1 MAAPTPDLSTDEM
14 IKHIFAAV
22 NRIELT
28 QADHKVRIS
37 ECEAKIGVLDRQV
50 YDLRNIVNQREQELR
65 NMSIRISGFPLQ
77 DDEKA
82 STDAKF
88 LAKKIYEKALYPV
101 LAGAKA
107 KNDIDKI
114 PNLNNT
120 IASCYRVS
128 ANTARANTS
137 TPPPVVIKLQ
147 SEHARMAILKNKRL
161 STPSPTAEEKALGL
175 KKMIIMED
183 LTPSCYKQLRELQ
196 RSEEVQKAWT
206 VEGRIRFLLTGSQT
220 IHKVKSV
227 FDPAS
232 QIIEKAKNG

>member
-1 MAAPTPDLSTDEM
+1 MAPNPPELSTDDM

-22 NRIELT
+22 NRIEAT
-28 QADHKVRIS
+28 QAEHKVRIT
-37 ECEAKIGVLDRQV
+37 ECEAKIEVLDRQV
-50 YDLRNIVNQREQELR
+50 YELRNIVNMREQEQR
-65 NMSIRISGFPLQ
+65 NMSIRISGFPLL

-101 LAGAKA
+101 LAAAKA

-114 PNLNNT
+114 PTLNNT
-120 IASCYRVS
+120 IASCYRVG
-128 ANTARANTS
+128 ANFARANTA
-137 TPPPVVIKLQ
+137 TPPPLVIKLQ
-147 SEHARMAILKNKRL
+147 SEHVRMAILKNKRL
-161 STPSPTAEEKALGL
+161 STPSPTDEEKAMGL

-183 LTPSCYKQLRELQ
+183 LTPACYKLLRDLQ

-227 FDPAS
+227 FDSAS
-232 QIIEKAKNG
+232 GIIEKAKNG